1 MTRKH
6 ARSRRLPVGQLF
18 GRALRLF
25 RAELHERAQ
34 RAGYSDLREAHL
46 QVFGNLDWTGTRLTD
61 LAARASMTRPSMS
74 ELVDELERAGYL
86 KRGPDPADGR
96 AKLISLTHA
105 GKRVMAQA
113 VRVVRDIE
121 DGYAASIG
129 PERFEALCDS
139 LQALIDVAGSA
150 DAEPGK
156 QQRR

>member
-1 MTRKH
+1 MKRTH

-25 RAELHERAQ
+25 RAELHERA
-34 RAGYSDLREAHL
+34 RGAGYTDLREAHL

-61 LAARASMTRPSMS
+61 LAARASMTRPSMG

-121 DGYAASIG
+121 QGYAASIG
-129 PERFEALCDS
+129 PARFEALCDS
-139 LQALIDVAGSA
+139 LQALIDVAASA
-150 DAEPGK
+150 EAESGK
-156 QQRR
+156 QQ